1 MIFVTVGDQL
11 PFDRL
16 VRIVDEWAVTSGKEV
31 FAQIGRTDWKP
42 MHIAYKNFLTPEEFK
57 VKLITSE
64 AVIAHAGMGTIISAL
79 ELGKPVLVM
88 PRQADLGEVRNDH
101 QHSTACRF
109 LALNYISVAFD
120 EAELKDKLDSLAKLV
135 GHWKEGGAVRPKPSH
150 LLIKTI
156 RDFIEAK

>member
-16 VRIVDEWAVTSGKEV
+16 VRIVDEWALTSGKEV

-42 MHIAYKNFLTPEEFK
+42 MHISYKNFLTPEEFK
-57 VKLITSE
+57 EKLLTSE
-64 AVIAHAGMGTIISAL
+64 AIIAHAGMGTIISAL

-88 PRQADLGEVRNDH
+88 PRNVALGEVRNDH
-101 QHSTACRF
+101 QYSTARRF
-109 LALNYISVAFD
+109 LALNYISVAF
-120 EAELKDKLDSLAKLV
+120 EELDLKNKLNSLTEFV
-135 GHWKEGGAVRPKPSH
+135 EHWKEGGGRPEPSQ